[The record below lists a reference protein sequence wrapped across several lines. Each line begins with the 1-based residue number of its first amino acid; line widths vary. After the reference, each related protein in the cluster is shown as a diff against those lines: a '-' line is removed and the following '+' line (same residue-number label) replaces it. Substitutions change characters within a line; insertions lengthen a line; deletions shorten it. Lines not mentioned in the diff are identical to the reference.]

1 MQVPEPFVD
10 ASEAGKFLSLPPAR
24 ILRLARQGLLPGHPI
39 GNRRKTWRFLR
50 SELAAC
56 LVSVNNRKSSFAHEE
71 LGGKSLPAPFRRRR

>member
-1 MQVPEPFVD
+1 MHVPEPFVD

-39 GNRRKTWRFLR
+39 GNRRKSWRFRL
-50 SELAAC
+50 SELGDWLASA
-56 LVSVNNRKSSFAHEE
+56 NNRKSSFAHEA